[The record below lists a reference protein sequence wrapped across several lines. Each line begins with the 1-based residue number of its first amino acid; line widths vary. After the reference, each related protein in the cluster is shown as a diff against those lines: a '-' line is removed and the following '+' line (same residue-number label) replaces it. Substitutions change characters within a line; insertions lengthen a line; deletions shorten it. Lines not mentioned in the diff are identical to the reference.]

1 MAASLPRLRNR
12 LLRTYGTAG
21 GWGLRRRP
29 GRAVAQWFP
38 PQDPK
43 RFFSSSSS
51 SNASSEEP
59 SQSVASDDSDDPDF
73 SGSQVGQR
81 RRRAGGRISK
91 DRPSP
96 IVTPRR
102 LRLRSR
108 PPQKCST
115 PCGPLLPPPFPSS
128 NPGRLSPDLSVCS
141 QPRDG
146 GELGNSA
153 SLFSLLASPGP
164 GSASP
169 EPGDSVICTGPSAFP
184 DAASKVPR
192 DSHLPAASLDQ
203 PLHPCSQEAA
213 AEGGGGFTGLAHQ
226 ACASLKSVFLSV
238 MDSGNPEDSEFGA
251 DGKNMR
257 EACCERELVGKRM
270 DSLGLSSIHKKRAT
284 DQDSCQEIEA
294 QGAVQ
299 REYEEASGCQGCV
312 VPGEVNRP
320 ERTGSSQKRKHQEA
334 TETSLLHYHQFK
346 KSLKVEKDS
355 FLTQDL
361 THLQNDCSW
370 TKARASFSFHKKKV
384 VTTVSEAC
392 SSYAIASSLSGSLIS
407 EYSNPPVM
415 NRTNSALSPWHSS
428 SMYLL
433 TPLKTLHVTDKK
445 ASDAE
450 KVYRECNQEGPIPFS
465 YCLSAEKLECC
476 EKIGEGV
483 FGEVF
488 RTIAN
493 HIPVALKIIA
503 VEGPDLVNG
512 AHQKTFEEILPEIII
527 SKELSLLSDQVC
539 NSTEGFIG
547 LNSVHCVQGSYPPLL
562 LRAWDH
568 YNSTRGSAND
578 RPDFFEEDQLFIV
591 LEFEFGGT
599 DLEQMRKELSSI
611 ATAKSILH
619 QITASLAVAEA
630 SLHFEHRDLHWGN
643 VLLKKTSLKELHYT
657 LNGKTRTIPS
667 RGLQVNIIDY
677 TLSRLE
683 RDGIM
688 VFCDISMDED
698 LFTGEGDYQFEIYR
712 LMRKENNNC
721 WGEYHPYT
729 NVLWLHYLTDKILKE
744 MTFKTKCN
752 TPAMKQMRRQ
762 ILYFHK
768 TMLNFSSAT
777 DLLCQHRLFQ

>member
-1 MAASLPRLRNR
+1 MAASPPRLKNR
-12 LLRTYGTAG
+12 LVRTYGAVG
-21 GWGLRRRP
+21 GWGPRGRP
-29 GRAVAQWFP
+29 VRAVAQWFP
-38 PQDPK
+38 PQNPK

-51 SNASSEEP
+51 SNVSSDDP

-73 SGSQVGQR
+73 SQSPVGQR

-102 LRLRSR
+102 LRLRAR

-115 PCGPLLPPPFPSS
+115 PRSALLPPPLPSS
-128 NPGRLSPDLSVCS
+128 KPGRLGPDLTVCN
-141 QPRDG
+141 QPGDS
-146 GELGNSA
+146 GELGTSA
-153 SLFSLLASPGP
+153 SLCSSPASPSPGP
-164 GSASP
+164 GSP
-169 EPGDSVICTGPSAFP
+169 ELGDSVICIDPSASLN
-184 DAASKVPR
+184 AASEVPS
-192 DSHLPAASLDQ
+192 DFHLPAASLDQ
-203 PLHPCSQEAA
+203 APDSCSQETAT
-213 AEGGGGFTGLAHQ
+213 GGGRIPRLAHQ
-226 ACASLKSVFLSV
+226 ARTRLRSALFSL

-257 EACCERELVGKRM
+257 ESCCERESAGKR
-270 DSLGLSSIHKKRAT
+270 LENPGLSSIHKKRAT
-284 DQDSCQEIEA
+284 EQGSYQETGA

-299 REYEEASGCQGCV
+299 TEEASGCKSCNAA
-312 VPGEVNRP
+312 EEINRP

-334 TETSLLHYHQFK
+334 VETSLLCYHRFK
-346 KSLKVEKDS
+346 KGQKMEQDS

-361 THLQNDCSW
+361 THGQSDCSW
-370 TKARASFSFHKKKV
+370 TKGRASFSFHKKKI
-384 VTTVSEAC
+384 VTTVSEVC
-392 SSYAIASSLSGSLIS
+392 SSYTVASSLSESLLS
-407 EYSNPPVM
+407 EYSNASVM
-415 NRTNSALSPWHSS
+415 NRTNSALSPGHSS

-433 TPLKTLHVTDKK
+433 TPLKTIHVADKK

-450 KVYRECNQEGPIPFS
+450 KVYKECNQEGPVPFS
-465 YCLSAEKLECC
+465 SCLSTEKLECC

-488 RTIAN
+488 QTIAN
-493 HIPVALKIIA
+493 HTPVALKIIA

-512 AHQKTFEEILPEIII
+512 SHQKTFEEILPEIII
-527 SKELSLLSDQVC
+527 SKELSLLSDEVC
-539 NSTEGFIG
+539 NRTEGFIG

-591 LEFEFGGT
+591 MEFEFGGT
-599 DLEQMRKELSSI
+599 DLEQMRKQLSSI

-657 LNGKTRTIPS
+657 LNGKTSTIPT

-683 RDGIM
+683 RDGIL

-744 MTFKTKCN
+744 MTFKSKCN
-752 TPAMKQMRRQ
+752 TPAMKQMKRK
-762 ILYFHK
+762 ILNFHR

-777 DLLCQHRLFQ
+777 DLLCQHSLFQ